1 MCFMLFKLPNLASL
15 ASFILS
21 GYRNKVGMNLIV
33 KAINNA
39 IVLGF
44 ILNNFNGFK
53 SFSIAVTISVRVV
66 VNAKIDAIDM
76 NKINLQIVNIPWSNL
91 FLEKNTYIIKMNK
104 NMKKKGL
111 KFLNKDEKFNFDKI
125 IINKMKIVNIAN
137 L

>member
-21 GYRNKVGMNLIV
+21 AYRNKAGMNLIV

-66 VNAKIDAIDM
+66 VNVKIDAIDM
-76 NKINLQIVNIPWSNL
+76 NKINLQIVKIPWSSL
-91 FLEKNTYIIKMNK
+91 FLEKNMYIIKMNM

-125 IINKMKIVNIAN
+125 IINKIKIVNIVN